1 MTIDPPYVLNGLNHD
16 QSWGLFKSLAFG
28 EEQQRAHPNLL
39 KIGEE
44 ITRMCN
50 GVPLVIRTLGR
61 ILHSKT
67 EESQWLSIKNN
78 KNLMSLR
85 DGNNILLVLKLSYDN
100 LPSHLKQCFTYCL
113 LFPKNYKIEKKML
126 IQLWMAQGYIQPSDE
141 NEYLEDVGDQYFE
154 ELLSRSLFQDIE
166 KDDNNNIL
174 SCKMHDLIH
183 NLAELVVKSEIF
195 ILTDDVQNM
204 SKRVHHVS
212 FDEWSPKMKV
222 LKAKPIKGKQ
232 YPQCSRLY

>member
-1 MTIDPPYVLNGLNHD
+1 MKVGARGSKVVVTTRNSKVASIMTIDPPYVLNGLNHD

-44 ITRMCN
+44 ITKMCN

-100 LPSHLKQCFTYCL
+100 LPSHLKQCFTYCA
-113 LFPKNYKIEKKML
+113 LFPKDYKIEKK
-126 IQLWMAQGYIQPSDE
+126 
-141 NEYLEDVGDQYFE
+141 
-154 ELLSRSLFQDIE
+154 
-166 KDDNNNIL
+166 
-174 SCKMHDLIH
+174 
-183 NLAELVVKSEIF
+183 
-195 ILTDDVQNM
+195 
-204 SKRVHHVS
+204 
-212 FDEWSPKMKV
+212 KV
-222 LKAKPIKGKQ
+222 DTIMDG
-232 YPQCSRLY
+232 SRLHSTFG